1 MVMEKELK
9 ILFIEDVI
17 MDAELNWREIEKNG
31 IAFKRLLV
39 DNRKDFLEGLKSFNP
54 DLIISDYSLPQFD
67 GMTALLLR
75 NEHAPFTPFILVTG
89 SINEEV
95 AVECMKTGAD
105 DYVIKNNLSRLSPAI
120 NNALKKIDLLKQKR
134 DAETALCESEE
145 RYRLIVEKSP
155 NTIAIHSE
163 GKLVYL
169 NPAGAKLVGA
179 KNVDDLIGRSILD
192 VVHPDSRKNVIER
205 IRQVASGKDAPL
217 FEEKFVKLDGS
228 VIDVEVIGIPTP
240 YLGHLAIQVIVRDIT
255 LRKQAE
261 KSLREN
267 EEIFRN
273 FMVYSPIYVFF
284 KDKNIRALRLSNNYS
299 EMLGKPLAELLGK
312 NMNELFPSEL
322 AKSMVEDDAM
332 ILKEGK
338 MITVEEELNGRY
350 YTTIKFPIKIDE
362 TPTYLA
368 GYSIDITDHK
378 KAEEAL
384 VESEMKYRQLVSRS
398 PDGIFIVDLSG
409 KFLSVNKTI
418 CDNLKYSEQALLSMR
433 IWDIVPEKYQS
444 IQKQRLIDVIK
455 GNSTNISADYEV
467 IGKDGIA
474 YPVEVLSVPYY
485 KGKEIIG
492 FQGIA
497 RDVRER
503 RHTEKVLRESEEKYH
518 SIFENIQDLYYESSM
533 DGTIIE
539 VSPSISTLSH
549 GQYKREDLIGKS
561 MYEFYSYPGERD
573 ALMKALKTKGIISDF
588 EIHLKN
594 RDGSLIP
601 CSVSSKLTFDEHGS
615 PLKIIGSM
623 RDISERKKS
632 EAELISAKKKAEES
646 DDLKTAFLHNI
657 SHEIRTPMN
666 AIVGFSALLGEP
678 GLDSVTQQAY
688 IETIMQSSNHLL
700 AIISDI
706 VDISNIEANL
716 VKTSKNEIDINS
728 FLKSLC
734 NQFQPKALEKGIKLD
749 CESGLENS
757 ESLIIA
763 DSTKLT
769 QVISNLINN
778 ALKFTDKGSVI
789 LYLKKVENILHF
801 SVTDTGIGIPHDYH
815 ERIFD
820 RFFQVNNTV
829 SRIYEGTGL
838 GLAISKAYVELMDG
852 KIWLSSDP
860 GTGTIFNF
868 TIPYEKQT
876 VALIPKV
883 EKLAPEAF
891 LFKRKIRILVAED
904 TDSNF
909 KLIKYFLSGSNAE
922 IIRASNGREAVD
934 KTLSERNID
943 LILMDIKMPVMDGY
957 TAVKLIREANI
968 KTPIIAQTAYLDD
981 RDKAISGGCDGF
993 ISKPFDKKKFLEVIS
1008 EFI

>member
-39 DNRKDFLEGLKSFNP
+39 DNRKDFLEGLISFNP

-240 YLGHLAIQVIVRDIT
+240 YQGHLAIQVIVRDIT

-409 KFLSVNKTI
+409 KFLSVN
-418 CDNLKYSEQALLSMR
+418 NLR
-433 IWDIVPEKYQS
+433 
-444 IQKQRLIDVIK
+444 
-455 GNSTNISADYEV
+455 
-467 IGKDGIA
+467 
-474 YPVEVLSVPYY
+474 
-485 KGKEIIG
+485 
-492 FQGIA
+492 
-497 RDVRER
+497 
-503 RHTEKVLRESEEKYH
+503 
-518 SIFENIQDLYYESSM
+518 
-533 DGTIIE
+533 
-539 VSPSISTLSH
+539 
-549 GQYKREDLIGKS
+549 
-561 MYEFYSYPGERD
+561 
-573 ALMKALKTKGIISDF
+573 
-588 EIHLKN
+588 
-594 RDGSLIP
+594 
-601 CSVSSKLTFDEHGS
+601 
-615 PLKIIGSM
+615 
-623 RDISERKKS
+623 
-632 EAELISAKKKAEES
+632 
-646 DDLKTAFLHNI
+646 
-657 SHEIRTPMN
+657 
-666 AIVGFSALLGEP
+666 
-678 GLDSVTQQAY
+678 
-688 IETIMQSSNHLL
+688 
-700 AIISDI
+700 
-706 VDISNIEANL
+706 
-716 VKTSKNEIDINS
+716 
-728 FLKSLC
+728 
-734 NQFQPKALEKGIKLD
+734 
-749 CESGLENS
+749 
-757 ESLIIA
+757 
-763 DSTKLT
+763 
-769 QVISNLINN
+769 
-778 ALKFTDKGSVI
+778 
-789 LYLKKVENILHF
+789 
-801 SVTDTGIGIPHDYH
+801 
-815 ERIFD
+815 
-820 RFFQVNNTV
+820 
-829 SRIYEGTGL
+829 
-838 GLAISKAYVELMDG
+838 
-852 KIWLSSDP
+852 
-860 GTGTIFNF
+860 
-868 TIPYEKQT
+868 
-876 VALIPKV
+876 
-883 EKLAPEAF
+883 
-891 LFKRKIRILVAED
+891 
-904 TDSNF
+904 
-909 KLIKYFLSGSNAE
+909 
-922 IIRASNGREAVD
+922 
-934 KTLSERNID
+934 
-943 LILMDIKMPVMDGY
+943 
-957 TAVKLIREANI
+957 
-968 KTPIIAQTAYLDD
+968 
-981 RDKAISGGCDGF
+981 
-993 ISKPFDKKKFLEVIS
+993 
-1008 EFI
+1008 